1 MCLSKE
7 HGDNG
12 DVNVPRILSAV
23 LYIDSEWLCRVIT
36 AKVISQQVYVNSAMH
51 QWPEIEALIYSTNH
65 QLLLHLLNYL
75 VAGMYRDNNVK

>member
-51 QWPEIEALIYSTNH
+51 Q
-65 QLLLHLLNYL
+65 
-75 VAGMYRDNNVK
+75 